1 MSMMKAFPYILY
13 EILNDD
19 SRSESPIMWLPHG
32 RAFRILDKK
41 KFATD
46 VMPLYF
52 KATKMSSFKRQLN
65 LWGFKLI
72 ICFGDE
78 VLWRE
83 SFVKDHPEY
92 LKSIQ
97 RSPAASW
104 ADSVH
109 HCYDRTEFYQM
120 LHDINITFGGSA
132 NNDDNGNGP
141 RILNSQH
148 QLQIQN
154 TTTNNNTSVQ
164 QTFWSTNNDND
175 NGAPI
180 PNLANQMEMN
190 SQQQL
195 QNTTNNNAS
204 VQQTFFWPGARQASS
219 SPPAPEFMRHQHQL
233 FPVMNQPEAAVLPSL
248 KEDETRPLTSPVLE
262 SERIR
267 RGPIEADGVGVYD
280 VDAEFEEELERRL
293 GFPKSYAR
301 DNSSSSLSTYLS
313 LHGVDADGET
323 SLNTV
328 SGHGF
333 NFNDVAQEELKQASY
348 WNEDEGSSPMD
359 EFSQLIESSI
369 HLLPP

>member
-1 MSMMKAFPYILY
+1 MMKTFPFILY

-19 SRSESPIMWLPHG
+19 KRSESPIMWLPYG

-72 ICFGDE
+72 VCFGDE
-78 VLWRE
+78 VLWHE

-109 HCYDRTEFYQM
+109 HCYDRPEFYQM

-132 NNDDNGNGP
+132 NNDD
-141 RILNSQH
+141 
-148 QLQIQN
+148 
-154 TTTNNNTSVQ
+154 NNNTSVQ

-180 PNLANQMEMN
+180 ANLANQMQMN

-195 QNTTNNNAS
+195 QTTTNNNAS

-262 SERIR
+262 SERIQ
-267 RGPIEADGVGVYD
+267 RGPLEADGVGVYD

-348 WNEDEGSSPMD
+348 WNEDESSSPMD